1 MLRRL
6 FPLVALALAAAPAAL
21 AGGPSPGV
29 AHGGG
34 GVIAPGGGT
43 RYTTVGTSKQTTVLA
58 VRTKSGL
65 VVRSATIVGGY
76 GIPTVDFN
84 GSKGGLSADGST
96 LVLGDTAVRNGPY
109 PLKKRSSFAVFAT
122 NPLSLEARVA
132 LKGDF
137 SFDALSPDGSKLYLI
152 QHMGG
157 PNLNRYVV
165 RAYDLGAQR
174 LLPGR
179 IADRTQ
185 RGWVMQGSP
194 VTRATSVGGRWVY
207 TLYMNPGGFPFVHA
221 LDTVRGEAHCIGIPW
236 KGKQDAL
243 WKWRLSL
250 GDGGRTLRL
259 DRQSGRTYVAIATGS
274 WRISHP
280 AALGSGS
287 FPWWIVGVAGGAALL
302 AAAAAALLLRRRRGE
317 GFGPLGWQ
325 RA

>member
-6 FPLVALALAAAPAAL
+6 VVGLVVALAAAPAAL

-29 AHGGG
+29 SHGGG
-34 GVIAPGGGT
+34 GVLGPGGGV
-43 RYTTVGTSKQTTVLA
+43 RYTTVGTTRHTTVVA
-58 VRTKSGL
+58 IRGGL
-65 VVRSATIVGGY
+65 VVRSTTIDGGY
-76 GIPTVDFN
+76 GIPAIDFN

-96 LVLGDTAVRNGPY
+96 LVLGDTALRNGRY
-109 PLKKRSSFAVFAT
+109 PLKKQSSFAVLAT
-122 NPLSLEARVA
+122 NPLSLQARVT

-152 QHMGG
+152 QHKGG

-165 RAYDLGAQR
+165 RAYDLREQR
-174 LLPGR
+174 LLPGL

-194 VTRATSVGGRWVY
+194 VTRATSAGGRWVY
-207 TLYMNPGGFPFVHA
+207 TLYMNPGGYPFVHA

-236 KGKQDAL
+236 KGKQDTL
-243 WKWRLSL
+243 WKMRLHL
-250 GDGGRTLRL
+250 GDGGHTLRL
-259 DRQSGRTYVAIATGS
+259 DRPSGQTYVAIAAGT

-280 AALGSGS
+280 GAPSGGGS

-302 AAAAAALLLRRRRGE
+302 ATAAAALLLLRRRGT
-317 GFGPLGWQ
+317 GLGPLGWQ

>member
-6 FPLVALALAAAPAAL
+6 LPFVVVSLAAAPAAL

-34 GVIAPGGGT
+34 GVVGPGGGL
-43 RYTTVGTSKQTTVLA
+43 RYTTVGTAGRTTVVA
-58 VRTKSGL
+58 IRARSGL
-65 VVRSATIVGGY
+65 VVRSTTIDGDF
-76 GIPTVDFN
+76 GIPAVDFN
-84 GSKGGLSADGST
+84 GGKGGLSADGST
-96 LVLGDTAVRNGPY
+96 LVLGDSAVRNGSY
-109 PLKKRSSFAVFAT
+109 LKKRSSFAVLAT
-122 NPLSLEARVA
+122 SPLSLQARIT

-152 QHMGG
+152 QHKGG

-165 RAYDLGAQR
+165 RAYDLGSQR
-174 LLPGR
+174 LLPGL

-194 VTRATSVGGRWVY
+194 VTRATSAGGRWVY

-236 KGKQDAL
+236 HGKQDAL
-243 WKWRLSL
+243 WKMRLHL
-250 GDGGRTLRL
+250 TGGGQTLRL
-259 DRQSGRTYVAIATGS
+259 DRRSGATYVAVTTGT
-274 WRISHP
+274 WRVFHP
-280 AALGSGS
+280 GTGGG
-287 FPWWIVGVAGGAALL
+287 FPWWMVGVAGGATLM
-302 AAAAAALLLRRRRGE
+302 AAAAALLLLRRRGE
-317 GFGPLGWQ
+317 APGPLGWQ

>member
-6 FPLVALALAAAPAAL
+6 LPFAVAALAAAPAAL

-29 AHGGG
+29 AQGGA
-34 GVIAPGGGT
+34 GVVAPGGGL
-43 RYTTVGTSKQTTVLA
+43 RYTAVGTARQTTVVA
-58 VRTKSGL
+58 IRARSG
-65 VVRSATIVGGY
+65 VIVRSATIAGGF
-76 GIPTVDFN
+76 GIPAVDFN

-96 LVLGDTAVRNGPY
+96 LVLGDTAIRNGPY
-109 PLKKRSSFAVFAT
+109 PLKKRSSFAVLST
-122 NPLSLEARVA
+122 KPLSLQARVT

-165 RAYDLGAQR
+165 RAYDLDRQR

-194 VTRATSVGGRWVY
+194 VTRATSAGGRWVY
-207 TLYMNPGGFPFVHA
+207 TLYMNPGGYPFVHA
-221 LDTVRGEAHCIGIPW
+221 LDTVRGVAHCIGIPW
-236 KGKQDAL
+236 TGQQNAL
-243 WKWRLSL
+243 WKMRLAL
-250 GDGGRTLRL
+250 ADGGRTLRL
-259 DRQSGRTYVAIATGS
+259 DRQSGRPYVAIATGT

-280 AALGSGS
+280 ATPSGGGG
-287 FPWWIVGVAGGAALL
+287 FPWWIVGVAGGVMLL
-302 AAAAAALLLRRRRGE
+302 AAAAALLLLRRRARRL
-317 GFGPLGWQ
+317 GPLGWQ